1 MIVTD
6 SEAVPPALVA
16 VQVRVVP
23 VVSLV
28 IVVGPQPDD
37 DEIADSLSTTVHVT
51 VTSLVYQPLFPS
63 VPLTFGVTTGGVESV
78 TGGGSTW
85 SVKLAGAVF
94 QVLPDLPPVTVATL
108 IVYVP
113 GTPDVNDTALAFAGP
128 APDQTESSTA
138 WAVTFCRDGTA

>member
-1 MIVTD
+1 M
-6 SEAVPPALVA
+6 
-16 VQVRVVP
+16 
-23 VVSLV
+23 
-28 IVVGPQPDD
+28 
-37 DEIADSLSTTVHVT
+37 T

-128 APDQTESSTA
+128 HPTRLKLDGV
-138 WAVTFCRDGTA
+138 AVTFAGTDSVTVDGTDPVELQPLPPSSAGSVFDEMS